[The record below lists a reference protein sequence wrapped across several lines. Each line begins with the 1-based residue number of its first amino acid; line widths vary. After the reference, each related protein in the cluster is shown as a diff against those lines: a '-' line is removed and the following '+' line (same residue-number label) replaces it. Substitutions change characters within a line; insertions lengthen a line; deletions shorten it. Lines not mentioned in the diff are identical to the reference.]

1 MSAGLY
7 LHIPFCASKCA
18 YCDFCSRP
26 SGDDVKRA
34 YVSALINEI
43 EYMSSKFEGEIDT
56 VYVGGG
62 TPSCLPRG
70 EFARLAGAV
79 FSCFDCEVSEFT
91 AEANPESFDE
101 SKADEYERSG
111 VTRVSLGV
119 QSTDNGILRFLGRAH
134 DFEAAKRAAHI
145 AARRFDLSLDQMLW
159 LPGQTEG
166 QLEEF
171 VAFADSVGAAHLSS
185 YILKVE
191 DGTELAKRVKDGLV
205 LPDDDRCADLY
216 DSFVA
221 AAAKRGY
228 LRYETSNFAREGKRC
243 RHNLKYWRMD
253 DYLGLGVSAHGKIG
267 AKRYF
272 VAPDVDA
279 YIRRAEKGEFVY
291 EREELLTPESAA
303 DEYVMTALR
312 LDDGIDIADLERKTG
327 VDFATRYGERLKK
340 LSACLYI
347 SQDCVAIKPEY
358 ALVANAIIA
367 ELI

>member
-34 YVSALINEI
+34 YVRALINEI
-43 EYMSSKFEGEIDT
+43 EYMSSKFEGKIDT

-70 EFARLAGAV
+70 ELARLAGAV

-91 AEANPESFDE
+91 AEANPESFDK
-101 SKADEYERSG
+101 SKADEYEGSG

-145 AARRFDLSLDQMLW
+145 AARFDLSLDQMLG

-216 DSFVA
+216 DVFVA

-243 RHNLKYWRMD
+243 RHNLKYWRQDRIEALLRRVRRRRLYPPRGKGRVRLRARGAADPRERRGRVCD
-253 DYLGLGVSAHGKIG
+253 D
-267 AKRYF
+267 R
-272 VAPDVDA
+272 APPRRRHRRRRSRAQDGRRL
-279 YIRRAEKGEFVY
+279 RRALRREVEKV
-291 EREELLTPESAA
+291 ERMSRYLPRPRRDQTRVRAGRER
-303 DEYVMTALR
+303 DHR
-312 LDDGIDIADLERKTG
+312 GIDMTMRIA
-327 VDFATRYGERLKK
+327 
-340 LSACLYI
+340 
-347 SQDCVAIKPEY
+347 Q
-358 ALVANAIIA
+358 
-367 ELI
+367 